1 MHRTAPANPRLADR
15 AASASAPR
23 PLLAAVR
30 GVRRTGAARRSAA
43 ALLLTALALGACA
56 PDGGDAD
63 ATPTGPTSAATSAP
77 TSPRPQ
83 APEARPAPPDVPV
96 TSAVGL
102 PSPQAA
108 APVALEVDELKIA
121 MAVDPVGIE
130 PDGTMTIPV
139 DGNRAGWYRYGP
151 APASDVGT
159 VVLAAHVD
167 TLAGLGQFSRLV
179 DVEPGT
185 TVSVTDADGR
195 TTIYTVTDVER
206 IAKAEVP
213 LDRVFDRA
221 GERRLVL
228 VTCGG
233 KFDRSTGHYVDNV
246 IVTALPTP

>member
-23 PLLAAVR
+23 PLLGAVR
-30 GVRRTGAARRSAA
+30 GVRRTGAARRGAA
-43 ALLLTALALGACA
+43 ALLLAALALSACS
-56 PDGGDAD
+56 PRGDSD
-63 ATPTGPTSAATSAP
+63 ARATGPTSAATSVPAAP
-77 TSPRPQ
+77 PPQSPEPRPT
-83 APEARPAPPDVPV
+83 PPDVPV
-96 TSAVGL
+96 ASAAGL
-102 PSPQAA
+102 PAPRAA
-108 APVALEVDELKIA
+108 APVALEVSDLDIS

-179 DVEPGT
+179 HVDRGT
-185 TVSVTDADGR
+185 DVSVTDGDGK
-195 TTIYTVTDVER
+195 TTVYTVTDVER
-206 IAKAEVP
+206 IAKSEVP

-221 GERRLVL
+221 GKRRLVL

-246 IVTALPTP
+246 IVTALPQP